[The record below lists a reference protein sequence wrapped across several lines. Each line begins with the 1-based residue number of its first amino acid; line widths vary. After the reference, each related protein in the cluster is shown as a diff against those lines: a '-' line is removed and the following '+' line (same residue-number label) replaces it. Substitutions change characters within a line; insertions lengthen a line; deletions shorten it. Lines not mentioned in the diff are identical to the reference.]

1 MFRGQIAFFSCRAN
15 GILQVNNPKPIHMK
29 QCLLSLILFL
39 VIPVAHAD
47 TYYPATIVF
56 ADGKSKTGL
65 VESTFGDHVFFKASE
80 KANVEKI
87 ESAGLSK
94 LIFTIKG
101 EKREYHYVKTY
112 LGWGQK
118 RISGSP
124 MWLKVLINGKATLY
138 LNSTT
143 LSTPSNSQ
151 NSAGFLDYYC
161 IRKGEPAAKW
171 ISAVSTMNNNQHFRA
186 KAPLY
191 FEDYPELAEKI
202 KAKEYTWK
210 DIETVVQ
217 VYNKWAEKKK

>member
-1 MFRGQIAFFSCRAN
+1 
-15 GILQVNNPKPIHMK
+15 MK
-29 QCLLSLILFL
+29 KTLLSLALSFML
-39 VIPVAHAD
+39 TVAFAD

-56 ADGKSKTGL
+56 VDGKSRTGL
-65 VESTFGDHVFFKASE
+65 AESTFGDHIFFKASE
-80 KANVEKI
+80 TSKPEKI
-87 ESAGLSK
+87 ESIGLSK
-94 LIFTIKG
+94 LIFTIKN

-118 RISGSP
+118 RMSSP
-124 MWLKVLINGKATLY
+124 MWLKVLINGNATLY

-161 IRKGEPAAKW
+161 LRKGEPAAKW
-171 ISAVSTMNNNQHFRA
+171 ISAVSSMNNNQHFRA

-202 KAKEYTWK
+202 KSKEYTWK
-210 DIETVVQ
+210 DIETVVNE
-217 VYNKWAEKKK
+217 YNKWAGKKK

>member
-1 MFRGQIAFFSCRAN
+1 
-15 GILQVNNPKPIHMK
+15 MK
-29 QCLLSLILFL
+29 KLFLSLAMVLLALMAF
-39 VIPVAHAD
+39 AD

-56 ADGKSKTGL
+56 IDGKSKTGL
-65 VESTFGDHVFFKASE
+65 VESTFGDYIFFKASE
-80 KANVEKI
+80 KSNPEKI

-94 LIFTIKG
+94 LTFTIKN

-118 RISGSP
+118 RMSAP
-124 MWLKVLINGKATLY
+124 MWLKVLISGTATLY
-138 LNSTT
+138 LNSTS

-171 ISAVSTMNNNQHFRA
+171 ISAVSSLNNNQHFKA

-191 FEDYPELAEKI
+191 FEDYPELAQKI
-202 KAKEYTWK
+202 KSKEYTWK
-210 DIETVVQ
+210 DIETVVNE
-217 VYNKWAEKKK
+217 YNKWAGKKK

>member
-1 MFRGQIAFFSCRAN
+1 MKHIFFS
-15 GILQVNNPKPIHMK
+15 IL
-29 QCLLSLILFL
+29 LLFVVSVVF
-39 VIPVAHAD
+39 AD
-47 TYYPATIVF
+47 TYHPATIVF
-56 ADGKSKTGL
+56 TDGKSKTGL
-65 VESTFGDHVFFKASE
+65 VESTFGDYIFFKASE
-80 KANVEKI
+80 KSDAEKI
-87 ESAGLSK
+87 ESSLLSK

-118 RISGSP
+118 KISKSP

-161 IRKGEPAAKW
+161 IRPGEPAAKW
-171 ISAVSTMNNNQHFRA
+171 ISAVSTLNNNQHFRA

-202 KAKEYTWK
+202 KSKEYTWK
-210 DIETVVQ
+210 DIETVVND
-217 VYNKWAEKKK
+217 YNKWAGKKK